1 VSNDN
6 FTADQVNLSYALFL
20 NTHTFFK
27 ELAEYIQHEQGKYD
41 PVAIKLLEAA
51 GALGKL
57 TETDVIQLLYHAK
70 EMYKNYESNGNTRK
84 KRDKNHNDGVIIP
97 Q

>member
-1 VSNDN
+1 MANDN
-6 FTADQVNLSYALFL
+6 FTADQVNLSYAIFL

-27 ELAEYIQHEQGKYD
+27 KLAEYIQLQQGKYD
-41 PVAIKLLEAA
+41 PVALKLLEAA
-51 GALGKL
+51 NSLGKL

-70 EMYKNYESNGNTRK
+70 EMFKYENNGNTSQ
-84 KRDKNHNDGVIIP
+84 KRDQDHNDGITIP